1 MRKPTM
7 LMILDGYGLNDSAH
21 GNAIAA
27 ARTPQLD
34 RIFST
39 YPHTR
44 INASGLAVGL
54 PEGQMGNSEVG
65 HLNIGAG
72 RIVYQ
77 ELTKITKAI
86 QDGIFFDNIPLNNAC
101 SHVLAS
107 GGALHLYGLLSDGG
121 VHSHFTHL
129 QALVQLAKRRGV
141 SKLFVHCFM
150 DGRDV
155 PPTSGIDYMEQ
166 LEGYLAAEGI
176 GRVGVV
182 SGRYYAMDRDK
193 RWERVVQAYDALTL
207 GEGHQAA
214 SGVEA
219 VKAAYE
225 RGETD
230 EFILPTVCGTVADG
244 ENASGSSQ
252 GFINDGD
259 AIIMFNFR
267 PDRAREI
274 TRAFVDA
281 DFDGFHRKKTIH
293 NLKYICM
300 TQYDAEMPN
309 VEVAFPPHR
318 MENTLGEYISSL
330 GLHQLRIAETEKY
343 AHVTF
348 FFNGGVEEAN
358 PLEDRILIPSPKVAT
373 YDMQPEMSAHE
384 VTDKVL
390 EEIASAKYD
399 LIILNFANPD
409 MVGHTGVFEAAV
421 KAVEALD
428 GCVGRI
434 VSAVL
439 AEGGQILLTAD
450 HGNADEMLDG
460 ENHVITAHSTNQVP
474 LVHIA
479 AEPVKGFKEGGKL
492 ADIAPTLLKLME
504 LPVPAEMSGDCLMA
518 E

>member
-7 LMILDGYGLNDSAH
+7 LMILDGYGINDSAH

-27 ARTPQLD
+27 AKKPNLD
-34 RIFST
+34 RIFSE
-39 YPHTR
+39 YPMTR
-44 INASGLAVGL
+44 IDASGLAVGL

-86 QDGIFFDNIPLNNAC
+86 QDGIFFDNIPLNRAC
-101 SHVLAS
+101 DHVLET

-129 QALVQLAKRRGV
+129 QALVQLAKKRGIE
-141 SKLFVHCFM
+141 KLFIHCFM

-155 PPTSGIDYMEQ
+155 PPSSGIDYMTQ
-166 LEGYLAAEGI
+166 LEDCLAAEGI

-207 GEGHQAA
+207 GEGHKAA
-214 SGVEA
+214 NGVEA

-230 EFILPTVCGTVADG
+230 EFILPTVCGDAADG
-244 ENASGSSQ
+244 
-252 GFINDGD
+252 FIHDGD
-259 AIIMFNFR
+259 SIIMFNFR

-281 DFDGFHRKKTIH
+281 DFDGFERKRAPK

-318 MENTLGEYISSL
+318 LENTLGEYISSL
-330 GLHQLRIAETEKY
+330 GMHQLRIAETEKY

-348 FFNGGVEEAN
+348 FFNGGVEEPN

-373 YDMQPEMSAHE
+373 YDMQPEMSAFE
-384 VTDKVL
+384 VTEKVL
-390 EEIASAKYD
+390 EEIESSKYD

-409 MVGHTGVFEAAV
+409 MVGHTGVFDAAV
-421 KAVEALD
+421 AAVEALD

-434 VSAVL
+434 VDAVV
-439 AEGGQILLTAD
+439 AADGQILLTAD
-450 HGNADEMLDG
+450 HGNADQMLDEEG
-460 ENHVITAHSTNQVP
+460 NVVTAHSTNQVP

-479 AEPVKGFKEGGKL
+479 KEPVCCFKDGGKL

-504 LPVPAEMSGDCLMA
+504 LPVPAEMTGESLI
-518 E
+518 

>member
-7 LMILDGYGLNDSAH
+7 LMILDGYGINDSAH

-27 ARTPQLD
+27 AKKPNLD
-34 RIFST
+34 RIFSQ
-39 YPHTR
+39 YPMTR
-44 INASGLAVGL
+44 IDASGLAVGL

-86 QDGIFFDNIPLNNAC
+86 QDGIFFDNIPLNSAC
-101 SHVLAS
+101 DHVLAT

-129 QALVQLAKRRGV
+129 QALVQLAKKRGIE
-141 SKLFVHCFM
+141 KLFVHCFM

-155 PPTSGIDYMEQ
+155 PPSSGIDYITQ
-166 LEGYLAAEGI
+166 LEDYLAAEGI

-207 GEGHQAA
+207 GEGHKAGCGA
-214 SGVEA
+214 EA
-219 VKAAYE
+219 VKAAYD

-230 EFILPTVCGTVADG
+230 EFILPTVCGDAAG
-244 ENASGSSQ
+244 
-252 GFINDGD
+252 GFISDGD

-274 TRAFVDA
+274 TRAFVDV
-281 DFDGFHRKKTIH
+281 DFDGFERRKAPQ

-318 MENTLGEYISSL
+318 LENTLGEYISGL

-348 FFNGGVEEAN
+348 FFNGGVEEPN
-358 PLEDRILIPSPKVAT
+358 PLEDRVLIPSPKVAT
-373 YDMQPEMSAHE
+373 YDLQPEMSAFE

-390 EEIASAKYD
+390 EEIASSKYD

-409 MVGHTGVFEAAV
+409 MVGHTGVFDAAV
-421 KAVEALD
+421 AAVEALD

-434 VSAVL
+434 ANAVL
-439 AEGGQILLTAD
+439 AAGGQILLTAD
-450 HGNADEMLDG
+450 HGNADQMLDG
-460 ENHVITAHSTNQVP
+460 EGNVVTAHSTNQVP

-479 AEPVKGFKEGGKL
+479 AQPVDGFKEGGKL
-492 ADIAPTLLKLME
+492 ADIAPTLLRLME
-504 LPVPAEMSGDCLMA
+504 LPVPAEMTGESLI
-518 E
+518 

>member
-1 MRKPTM
+1 MKKPTM

-21 GNAIAA
+21 ENAIAA
-27 ARTPQLD
+27 AKKPNLD
-34 RIFST
+34 RIFAE
-39 YPHTR
+39 YPMTR
-44 INASGLAVGL
+44 IDASGLAVGL

-65 HLNIGAG
+65 HLNMGAG

-86 QDGIFFDNIPLNNAC
+86 QDGIFFDNLPLNHAC
-101 SHVLAS
+101 DHVLS
-107 GGALHLYGLLSDGG
+107 TGGALHLYGLLSDGG

-129 QALVQLAKRRGV
+129 QALIQLAKCRGV

-155 PPTSGIDYMEQ
+155 PPSSGIDYMTQ
-166 LEGYLAAEGI
+166 LEEYLAAEGI
-176 GRVGVV
+176 GQVGVV

-207 GEGHQAA
+207 GEGHKAA
-214 SGVEA
+214 NGVEA

-230 EFILPTVCGTVADG
+230 EFILPTVCGDAADDG
-244 ENASGSSQ
+244 R

-274 TRAFVDA
+274 TRAFVDE
-281 DFDGFHRKKTIH
+281 DFDGFQRKKAPK

-309 VEVAFPPHR
+309 VEVAFPPQR
-318 MENTLGEYISSL
+318 LTNTLGEYVSSL
-330 GLHQLRIAETEKY
+330 GLSQLRIAETEKY

-358 PLEDRILIPSPKVAT
+358 PLEDRVLIPSPKVAT
-373 YDMQPEMSAHE
+373 YDLQPEMSALE
-384 VTDKVL
+384 VTEKVL
-390 EEIASAKYD
+390 EEIASSKYD

-409 MVGHTGVFEAAV
+409 MVGHTGVFDAAV
-421 KAVEALD
+421 SAVEALD

-434 VSAVL
+434 ADAML
-439 AEGGQILLTAD
+439 AADGQILLTAD
-450 HGNADEMLDG
+450 HGNADQMLDEEG
-460 ENHVITAHSTNQVP
+460 NVVTAHSTNQVP

-479 AEPVKGFKEGGKL
+479 SAPVAGFKDGGKL

-504 LPVPAEMSGDCLMA
+504 LPVPAEMTGESLI
-518 E
+518 

>member
-1 MRKPTM
+1 MKKPTM

-27 ARTPQLD
+27 AKKPNLD
-34 RIFST
+34 RIFDT

-44 INASGLAVGL
+44 IDASGLAVGL

-86 QDGIFFDNIPLNNAC
+86 QDGVFFDNIPLNNAC
-101 SHVLAS
+101 DHVLAT

-141 SKLFVHCFM
+141 EKLFIHCFM

-155 PPTSGIDYMEQ
+155 PPSSGIDYVTQ
-166 LEGYLAAEGI
+166 LEDYLAAEGI
-176 GRVGVV
+176 GQVGVV

-207 GEGHQAA
+207 GEGHKAA
-214 SGVEA
+214 NGVEA
-219 VKAAYE
+219 VKLAYE

-230 EFILPTVCGTVADG
+230 EFILPTVCGGADG
-244 ENASGSSQ
+244 

-259 AIIMFNFR
+259 SIIMFNFR

-274 TRAFVDA
+274 TRAFVDTE
-281 DFDGFHRKKTIH
+281 FDGFERKKAPQ

-318 MENTLGEYISSL
+318 LENTLGEYISGL

-373 YDMQPEMSAHE
+373 YDMQPEMSALQ

-390 EEIASAKYD
+390 EEIAANKYD

-409 MVGHTGVFEAAV
+409 MVGHTGVFDAAV
-421 KAVEALD
+421 AAVEALD

-434 VSAVL
+434 VDAVL
-439 AEGGQILLTAD
+439 EAGGQILLTAD
-450 HGNADEMLDG
+450 HGNADQMLD
-460 ENHVITAHSTNQVP
+460 EEDNVVTAHSTNQVP

-479 AEPVKGFKEGGKL
+479 AEPVCGFKEGGKL
-492 ADIAPTLLKLME
+492 ADIAPTMLKLMD
-504 LPVPAEMSGDCLMA
+504 LPVPAEMSGDCLI
-518 E
+518 